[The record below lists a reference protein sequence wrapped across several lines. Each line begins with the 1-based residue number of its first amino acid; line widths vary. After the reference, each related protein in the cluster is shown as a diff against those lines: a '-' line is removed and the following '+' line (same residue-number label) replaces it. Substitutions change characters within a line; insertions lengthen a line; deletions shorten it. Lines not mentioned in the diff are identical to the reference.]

1 MTEKHN
7 ISKVQNKIQNDA
19 QLTPLSP
26 GELNRH
32 HFGEAD
38 WDINFGNY
46 HHLFHI
52 NRLED
57 VINKLRFPIAPHRKT
72 VYDFFFLSE
81 GKSIRSKGLHKY
93 EFGENHFFF
102 LPAYQI
108 STHELVSLD
117 SKGFF
122 CHFSIDV
129 FSKLFGHS
137 KFLDEFDFWQS
148 LGNPLVKIDTFQKD
162 LVVHILERLL
172 KEYESNH
179 SLNLNLIASYLF
191 TLFTELN
198 IYSQK
203 AESNTKNAAQKI
215 TEKYKNLLSQYIY
228 KTNKVSDYA
237 EMLSIST
244 DHLNKCV
251 KATLGK
257 TSQEILAE
265 MVILEAKVMLRQTNL
280 SISAIA
286 FKFSETNPSDFTR
299 FFRIKTGYS
308 PKEFRKIDL

>member
-1 MTEKHN
+1 M
-7 ISKVQNKIQNDA
+7 SKLNRTKLIETPLA
-19 QLTPLSP
+19 PLSP

-32 HFGEAD
+32 HFGDTD
-38 WDINFGNY
+38 WNMSSGNY

-57 VINKLRFPIAPHRKT
+57 VISKLRFPIPPHRKT
-72 VYDFFFLSE
+72 VYDFFFLTE
-81 GKSIRSKGLHKY
+81 GRSIRSKGLHKY

-108 STHELVSLD
+108 STHELVSPE

-122 CHFSIDV
+122 CHFSLEL

-137 KFLDEFDFWQS
+137 KILDEFEFWHF
-148 LGNPLVKIDTFQKD
+148 LGNPLVQIDEIQKEM
-162 LVVHILERLL
+162 VQHILERLI
-172 KEYESNH
+172 KEYENNR

-198 IYSQK
+198 IYSHK
-203 AESNTKNAAQKI
+203 SENNSKNAAQKI

-228 KTNKVSDYA
+228 QTNKVSDYA

-265 MVILEAKVMLRQTNL
+265 MVILEAKVMLRQTSL
-280 SISAIA
+280 SISEIA

-308 PKEFRKIDL
+308 PKEFRKNEL